1 MIHARGLVQTFH
13 TRQGKQKTEVRAVD
27 GVDLDVAEGEVVGFL
42 GPNGAGKTTTLRM
55 LTTLLTPTAGTATVA
70 GYDVVRESEQVRRSI
85 GYVSQAGGAF
95 SGARAGDEVMDHG
108 MLYGLKK
115 QVVEERG
122 KRLFEQMN
130 LDGLWQR
137 MPKNMSG
144 GQKRRLDIVMGLIH
158 EPSLVFLDEPT
169 TGLDPQARANLWE
182 HIRDLRARRGATVFL
197 TTHYLD
203 EADALSDRILII
215 DQGKIVAADTSDNLK
230 AQVAGD
236 LVEIEVAD
244 LAQVGDAAARLT
256 TITDGKAE
264 VEVEDRMVR
273 GRVPRA
279 GRAVPGLLRDL
290 DRAGIDLDAIEVH
303 RPTLD
308 DVFLALT
315 GRSLRDA
322 EASSEAAAAPD
333 GPESPTAP
341 TAPTA
346 PTPPTHPRRSSDEI
360 SARVQHRLPAPA
372 PDEPPQ
378 PRLGADRHVP
388 AGALP
393 AAVRPAAQAAG
404 HAVRRH
410 QRLHVLRARHARAA
424 RHLRCVLRRLLA
436 HRRVARGR
444 HRGRA
449 GDPGRRAPRC

>member
-1 MIHARGLVQTFH
+1 MIHARGLVQTFQ
-13 TRQGKQKTEVRAVD
+13 TRQGKKKTEVRAVD

-55 LTTLLTPTAGTATVA
+55 LTTLLRPTAGTATVA
-70 GYDVVRESEQVRRSI
+70 GYDVVKESEQVRRSI

-108 MLYGLKK
+108 MLYGLKR

-130 LDGLWQR
+130 LDGLWTR

-158 EPSLVFLDEPT
+158 EPTLVFLDEPT

-182 HIRDLRARRGATVFL
+182 HIADLRRRRGATVFL

-203 EADALSDRILII
+203 EADVLSDRILII
-215 DQGKIVAADTSDNLK
+215 DQGRIVAADTSDNLK
-230 AQVAGD
+230 AQVSGD
-236 LVEIEVAD
+236 LVEIEVTD
-244 LAQVGDAAARLT
+244 DHQVGDAATRLAAVIQGDT
-256 TITDGKAE
+256 E
-264 VEVEDRMVR
+264 VEGRIVR

-290 DRAGIDLDAIEVH
+290 DRAGITLEAIEVH

-322 EASSEAAAAPD
+322 EATAEGRSEQAEGPD
-333 GPESPTAP
+333 GSGQGPVGPSTGTSTGPSTGPAETDAPE
-341 TAPTA
+341 
-346 PTPPTHPRRSSDEI
+346 
-360 SARVQHRLPAPA
+360 
-372 PDEPPQ
+372 
-378 PRLGADRHVP
+378 
-388 AGALP
+388 GAL
-393 AAVRPAAQAAG
+393 R
-404 HAVRRH
+404 
-410 QRLHVLRARHARAA
+410 
-424 RHLRCVLRRLLA
+424 
-436 HRRVARGR
+436 
-444 HRGRA
+444 
-449 GDPGRRAPRC
+449 